1 MPASLGRPLLCPVAL
16 KLVPGLL
23 RGRGVAGVTVQR
35 LHQALAAGL
44 IPGRR
49 EGDRWLVDEGDLD
62 AVGRHFGGCRARP
75 EPPRKG
81 AAGLAQARARAMA
94 GRRGDRP
101 S

>member
-1 MPASLGRPLLCPVAL
+1 VAI

-23 RGRGVAGVTVQR
+23 RERGVAGVTVQR
-35 LHQALAAGL
+35 LHEALASGV

-49 EGDRWLVDEGDLD
+49 ESDRWLVEEGDLD
-62 AVGRHFGGCRARP
+62 AVGRYFRERPARP

-81 AAGLAQARARAMA
+81 AAGLAQVRARATA
-94 GRRGDRP
+94 GRRGGRP

>member
-1 MPASLGRPLLCPVAL
+1 MPASPGRPLLCPVAL

-35 LHQALAAGL
+35 LHEALAVGA

-49 EGDRWLVDEGDLD
+49 EGDRWLVEEGDLG
-62 AVGRHFGGCRARP
+62 AVEAYFRERSARP

-81 AAGLAQARARAMA
+81 AVGLAQARARSMAA
-94 GRRGDRP
+94 GRR
-101 S
+101 

>member
-35 LHQALAAGL
+35 LHEALASGL

-49 EGDRWLVDEGDLD
+49 EGDRWLVEEGELE
-62 AVGRHFGGCRARP
+62 AVEAYFREQGAARTSGAP
-75 EPPRKG
+75 KKG
-81 AAGLAQARARAMA
+81 AAGVAQVRARSAA
-94 GRRGDRP
+94 GRR
-101 S
+101 